1 METVN
6 STFDVHKEDG
16 SELTEDEVITSNQFA
31 NSIIAAV
38 KDHGVYNGGSG
49 WEVLVTAFWFVK
61 YAYVKEY
68 ASQGMRAAIKTAVT
82 IYRSRGK
89 NAAIAYCTLIG
100 IHFNGMKSYEYDD
113 VFKVNQLCGN
123 ALDIIKMLERLAT
136 VTDQSLES
144 LFTRAIESQIG
155 KTIEVV
161 ELEFYGNEDNQRMT
175 MAIQLQ
181 K

>member
-1 METVN
+1 METIN
-6 STFDVHKEDG
+6 SSFDIHMEDG
-16 SELTEDEVITSNQFA
+16 SEISDDEAKTANQFA
-31 NSIIAAV
+31 NSIIDAV
-38 KDHGVYNGGSG
+38 KAHGEYNGGSW

-68 ASQGMRAAIKTAVT
+68 ATQGMRAAIKTAVT

-113 VFKVNQLCGN
+113 IFKVNQLCSN

-136 VTDQSLES
+136 VTDSSLES

-155 KTIEVV
+155 KTIECVD
-161 ELEFYGNEDNQRMT
+161 LEFYGNEDNQRMT
-175 MAIQLQ
+175 MSIQLH